1 LVGVWHVGGWGGY
14 CGELLVFSRHLNIP
28 LLL

>member
-1 LVGVWHVGGWGGY
+1 VGGWGGY